1 MSKKKNKTNKAGTIN
16 MMELTLNQ
24 RKFRTD
30 INEIGRGVGVQKP
43 KTGKG
48 SYTRKS
54 KHKKSDNYDKDNY
67 RIFLY

>member
-1 MSKKKNKTNKAGTIN
+1 MSKKKNKTNTAGTIN

-24 RKFRTD
+24 RKFSTS
-30 INEIGRGVGVQKP
+30 EIGRGIGIQKP

-54 KHKKSDNYDKDNY
+54 KHGKSDNYDKDNY
-67 RIFLY
+67 QIFF